1 MSEWQETPTH
11 WLASDGK
18 WYPSQQPV
26 SPAPPAPKRSWWS
39 TKRRLIAGGVVA
51 IVVIWGAAAGG
62 TDELF
67 EVETSARTEIAAEL
81 TAVPTRASELAVDV
95 EPEPMVETAL
105 PAQTPLPSSPTT
117 VVPLATPAPTTMRPT
132 VVPAPT
138 PSPSASVAAPLVS
151 SPTVSPVG
159 GGSSGVVAAAL
170 GFLAVADVRAELV
183 AEIAYNR
190 DSYAPGGW
198 ADSDGDCQSD
208 RHEVLIDESLI
219 PVTLTADGCKVVS
232 GRWIDRLDGT
242 SYGLASEVS
251 IDHHV
256 ALSAAHRAG
265 AWAWDDS
272 SKQRFS
278 SDIGFPAAHGV
289 TGLSTNQAKADR
301 EPDSWKPPL
310 QTAWCRYA
318 LDWVG
323 VKTRWELA
331 YSVAEVDALK
341 DMLRTCDP
349 GAVVGG
355 RINVESANPV
365 IAPIVKP
372 TAVPDVVVNAG
383 PADVVLGSCD
393 ARAEIVV
400 LENRG
405 SEPIRL
411 SGWVLHD
418 EGRKHEYDLSMISL
432 LSGQRVS
439 ILTGPDATPTTET
452 VVWKQQNVWNNDG
465 DTAHLINSNQTLV
478 DQANC

>member
-1 MSEWQETPTH
+1 MISSIGRRRVLISIGAV
-11 WLASDGK
+11 LAFLMGCASSVGDV
-18 WYPSQQPV
+18 QQPMFPATV
-26 SPAPPAPKRSWWS
+26 SRPGPVQLTEPTGTPELPTPLSQPNPTATAAP
-39 TKRRLIAGGVVA
+39 
-51 IVVIWGAAAGG
+51 
-62 TDELF
+62 
-67 EVETSARTEIAAEL
+67 
-81 TAVPTRASELAVDV
+81 AVPSAAVPAVDG
-95 EPEPMVETAL
+95 ETIDL
-105 PAQTPLPSSPTT
+105 S
-117 VVPLATPAPTTMRPT
+117 VTM
-132 VVPAPT
+132 A
-138 PSPSASVAAPLVS
+138 
-151 SPTVSPVG
+151 
-159 GGSSGVVAAAL
+159 
-170 GFLAVADVRAELV
+170 FDYLAVADVRAELV
-183 AEIAYNR
+183 AGVAYNR

-318 LDWVG
+318 LDWIG

-349 GAVVGG
+349 GAVVGD

>member
-1 MSEWQETPTH
+1 MWRTIATRKIWRFPVWAYALVVLIIIAPALDGATTDQQT
-11 WLASDGK
+11 ASDK
-18 WYPSQQPV
+18 
-26 SPAPPAPKRSWWS
+26 
-39 TKRRLIAGGVVA
+39 
-51 IVVIWGAAAGG
+51 
-62 TDELF
+62 
-67 EVETSARTEIAAEL
+67 
-81 TAVPTRASELAVDV
+81 AVT
-95 EPEPMVETAL
+95 
-105 PAQTPLPSSPTT
+105 PAQTEP
-117 VVPLATPAPTTMRPT
+117 AAIAAPTLMRATAVAAPTLMRPT
-132 VVPAPT
+132 GVPAST
-138 PSPSASVAAPLVS
+138 PSPSEPASVAAPLMS

-159 GGSSGVVAAAL
+159 AGSSGVVGAAL

-183 AEIAYNR
+183 AEVAYNR

-198 ADSDGDCQSD
+198 ADTDGDCQSD

-219 PVTLTADGCKVVS
+219 PVTLSANGCKVVS

-265 AWAWDDS
+265 AWAWDNAT
-272 SKQRFS
+272 KRRFS
-278 SDIGFPAAHGV
+278 SDIGFPAAHAV
-289 TGLSTNQAKADR
+289 TGLSTNQSKSDR

-310 QTAWCRYA
+310 QTAWCSYA
-318 LDWVG
+318 LDWVA

-341 DMLRTCDP
+341 NMLRTCDP

-355 RINVESANPV
+355 SGNVESANPA

-372 TAVPDVVVNAG
+372 TTVPDVVVNAG
-383 PADVVLGSCD
+383 PANVVLASCD

-400 LENRG
+400 LQNRG

-418 EGRKHEYDLSMISL
+418 EGRKHEYDLSVISL

-439 ILTGPDATPTTET
+439 ILTGPDATPTTDA

-465 DTAHLINSNQTLV
+465 DTAHLINPNQTLI
-478 DQANC
+478 DQTNC